1 MVLAS
6 EHSYNATLFCRS
18 SLDEPPPFYDAVDIC
33 APDWGEQPAGGG
45 ESFQTLLKMIR
56 THFRDYLRGIRMVCL
71 KPGRVPRHIRVHW
84 LATHEIAG
92 PCSIPVRRTMLVG
105 IVPQARA
112 TRKNTLGSPAFLTYY
127 RGEFPLEIPHRGIFL
142 TELGRVLRMRYAT
155 KTAVTMELNSVICIV
170 LGLLVDS
177 LVQMTYP
184 TSILIGQP
192 QVARL
197 QEVIS
202 SLFHP
207 QNTLIS
213 KLLYMH
219 FYCIYTGSGVV

>member
-1 MVLAS
+1 
-6 EHSYNATLFCRS
+6 
-18 SLDEPPPFYDAVDIC
+18 
-33 APDWGEQPAGGG
+33 
-45 ESFQTLLKMIR
+45 MIR
-56 THFRDYLRGIRMVCL
+56 IHFRDYLRGISMVCL
-71 KPGRVPRHIRVHW
+71 KPGRVPHHIRVCHW

-92 PCSIPVRRTMLVG
+92 PCSIPARRTILVG

-127 RGEFPLEIPHRGIFL
+127 RGELPLEIPHRGIFL

-155 KTAVTMELNSVICIV
+155 EASLMMEPNSVICIV

-197 QEVIS
+197 QEVIP

-207 QNTLIS
+207 QNVLIS